1 MSKTV
6 EEIGLIVGGLALA
19 AVPGLQAFG
28 LISIAG
34 HAMLLQAMLGVGLST
49 ALSGVGLAL
58 RQTPQTVGTA
68 NSLSFSNGVSPR
80 RVIYGQFQT
89 AGDLTYASFPPS
101 QNQNT
106 SSQFLHL
113 VYTLTG
119 HEISSFDGVVVDGNF
134 YNFGTDILQDSSLP
148 STPWEIHPAANPSPD
163 DFYWQHLLFEFDSG
177 NPGNTFQP
185 FPNLAASDSAWTSA
199 FLQRGCAKVHV
210 ICRYDVNWTA
220 LFPSGQLPNIQFLVT
235 GKKVLDPRVVTAWQ
249 PSQNYPQYSYIIDLR
264 GEVWFQQASGTGTS
278 GATRPL
284 FEYDIGITAPF
295 PPGGTISDGTCTW
308 YNTGYLITRIYE
320 SFWPPQLLGTSLV
333 SDSWA
338 PGQAYS
344 SGAVDQNVIE
354 APIGYLQLLTGAGT
368 SGTAHPVFATTV
380 GATTTDNTATW
391 TCLGRS
397 PRAINPSNPALCV
410 NDYLYDGDAG
420 MGLPTIP
427 LETGSGLVLANNTP
441 PAVDVSSVIAAAN
454 VCEEPEI
461 IIWNA
466 DNTIVLENLYSCNGM
481 FDHSSTRGNVL
492 TSLCNS
498 MAGWVVPPGDVW
510 RIFAG
515 AYVSP
520 TVTLDDDDLRSGIKG
535 DFRISKREVANSIK
549 GTYVPAFLPTN
560 PGGAM
565 SMTQIPGT
573 WQSQNFPAYQ
583 ANGLAGKP
591 DYLNSE
597 DGGQV
602 IWQELQLDFTTSLWT
617 AQRLAKI
624 ALMRLRFQETITLPC
639 KLTAFVLEAGDTFG
653 FTHARWS
660 MLGAVFEIQQC
671 SITFDNGKDG
681 APVVGVDIT
690 ARQTDPSIYEFTA
703 PSSSTDFGEYSPYG
717 ITGVMTGVE

>member
-28 LISIAG
+28 LITIAG
-34 HAMLLQAMLGVGLST
+34 HAALLQAMLGIGLST

-58 RQTPQTVGTA
+58 RQTPQTTGTA
-68 NSLSFSNGVSPR
+68 NSISFSNGVSPR

-89 AGDLTYASFPPS
+89 AGVLTYASFPPS

-163 DFYWQHLLFEFDSG
+163 DFYWQHLLFEFDAGSAVNG
-177 NPGNTFQP
+177 NQP

-199 FLQRGCAKVHV
+199 FLQQGCAKVHV

-235 GKKVLDPRVVTAWQ
+235 GKKVLDPRVTTAWEA
-249 PSQNYPQYSYIIDLR
+249 STAFPQYSYIVDND
-264 GEVWFQQASGTGTS
+264 GVVWFQQSSGSPTS
-278 GATRPL
+278 GSARPS
-284 FEYDIGITAPF
+284 FETSFGAGHTLTDGGITWYCTANNVSGIYGLV
-295 PPGGTISDGTCTW
+295 GGLFGAHAFSLSSANGVLVNDGWLPSVT
-308 YNTGYLITRIYE
+308 YGEAANN
-320 SFWPPQLLGTSLV
+320 FV
-333 SDSWA
+333 M
-338 PGQAYS
+338 
-344 SGAVDQNVIE
+344 E
-354 APIGYLQLLTGAGT
+354 APTGYLQLMTANTGA
-368 SGTAHPVFATTV
+368 SGSTRPALSTTL
-380 GATTTDNTATW
+380 GGTTTDGGVTW
-391 TCLGRS
+391 TCMGRS
-397 PRAINPSNPALCV
+397 SRALNPSNSALCV
-410 NDYLYDGDAG
+410 NDYLLDTDAG
-420 MGLPTIP
+420 M
-427 LETGSGLVLANNTP
+427 SV
-441 PAVDVSSVIAAAN
+441 PASQIDPSSVIAAAN